1 MREYINEGQETLD
14 WAVKNNQVFLI
25 MFLLIFIIFLC
36 VLFKAY
42 RMLILERIEVK
53 EERKQFL
60 ETLNKQQSLINDQQ
74 RLLEEE
80 KKLFERMNKT
90 VNDINTKIDVVIQ
103 QKG

>member
-25 MFLLIFIIFLC
+25 MFLLIFIILLY
-36 VLFKAY
+36 VLYKVY
-42 RMLILERIEVK
+42 HMMVTERIEGK

-60 ETLNKQQSLINDQQ
+60 ETLNQQQILINDQQ

-80 KKLFERMNKT
+80 KKPFQSMNKT

-103 QKG
+103 RKE

>member
-25 MFLLIFIIFLC
+25 MFLLIFIIFLY